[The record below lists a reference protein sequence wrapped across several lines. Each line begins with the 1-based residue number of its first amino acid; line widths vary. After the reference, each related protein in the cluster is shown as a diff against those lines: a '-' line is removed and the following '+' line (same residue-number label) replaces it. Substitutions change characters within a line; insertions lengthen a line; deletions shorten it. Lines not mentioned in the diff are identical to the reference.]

1 MKCFF
6 KELLYFC
13 VRFVRLNAI
22 IITKDREYNAKII
35 LKAWFFNFYPPPRV
49 KVFEGDGVKGK
60 GKLAQTSF
68 PFPFI
73 VSFSN

>member
-35 LKAWFFNFYPPPRV
+35 LKARLFNSPPRV

-60 GKLAQTSF
+60 GKLD
-68 PFPFI
+68 
-73 VSFSN
+73 